1 MDVGKEI
8 RRLREARGW
17 SQAKLAGAS
26 DMGTSGIS
34 QIETGARNP
43 SAATLSKIAEALGV
57 EVRDL
62 FPLGQAPL
70 PDLEDERPS
79 PSVAVDG
86 MVGLLERWHGRRL
99 AEVDNPASLHF
110 RDPTSA
116 ALWIADTR
124 EEANDFCLFLSE
136 WGTERPEAFRSVW
149 DALLVFGAGLM
160 LDNPADAGETR
171 LRKMDER
178 PDELATR
185 RMERAAAASRASM
198 ARLQEIGE
206 AAGG

>member
-79 PSVAVDG
+79 VAVDG

-99 AEVDNPASLHF
+99 AEAHDPESPHF
-110 RDPTSA
+110 RDANSA
-116 ALWIADTR
+116 ALWVSGAR
-124 EEANDFCLFLSE
+124 EEANEFCLFLSD
-136 WGTERPEAFRSVW
+136 WGQEHPEAFGSVW
-149 DALLVFGAGLM
+149 DALRLFGAGLF
-160 LDNPADAGETR
+160 LDNPAEAGERR
-171 LRKMDER
+171 LREMADT
-178 PDELATR
+178 PNELAAR
-185 RMERAAAASRASM
+185 RMECATAEAQVNTERLQELRAAAS
-198 ARLQEIGE
+198 G
-206 AAGG
+206 